1 MFNLVNKLL
10 LMTTLFSLTI
20 PTFSNSQAD
29 IANNESRAWG
39 SEQQEEVAHLLEFVR
54 NSACTMMRNGASH
67 NSLEAAQHI
76 LNKYDYFKEDIQTT
90 ERFIQLAASRST
102 LTGKDYQV
110 QCNNQPSVT
119 SRDWLMTELQNFR
132 SNQYQY

>member
-1 MFNLVNKLL
+1 
-10 LMTTLFSLTI
+10 MTTLFSLTI

-29 IANNESRAWG
+29 ISNTKSQTLG
-39 SEQQEEVAHLLEFVR
+39 LEQEEEVAHLLEFVR

-67 NSLEAAQHI
+67 SSLEAAQHI

-110 QCNNQPSVT
+110 QCNNQPPVT

-132 SNQYQY
+132 SHQY